1 VRAASL
7 HPVPITWVTFDCYG
21 TLIDWERGITDALV
35 PLLPQRTRRDDLAR
49 RYIAMEAQVEA
60 EAYRPY
66 RDVLDQA
73 GVRVLASL
81 GVDAASPLPASLP
94 AWRPFSEV
102 PAALAELRRRGRKI
116 AILSNVDRDLIA
128 SSIPQLGLAPD
139 LVITAQDCGSYKPAS
154 RHWRMFGER
163 SGAGPDDT
171 VHVGASQYHDMRPA
185 ASLGY
190 RTVFIDRHGE
200 KLDTAPTRVIPDL
213 SSLPDVI
220 DALE

>member
-1 VRAASL
+1 
-7 HPVPITWVTFDCYG
+7 
-21 TLIDWERGITDALV
+21 
-35 PLLPQRTRRDDLAR
+35 
-49 RYIAMEAQVEA
+49 M
-60 EAYRPY
+60 
-66 RDVLDQA
+66 LDEA

-81 GVDAASPLPASLP
+81 GVDAQSPLPASLP

-128 SSIPQLGLAPD
+128 SSLPQLELEPD
-139 LVITAQDCGSYKPAS
+139 LVVTAQDCGSYKPAS
-154 RHWRMFGER
+154 RHWRVFSER
-163 SGAGPDDT
+163 TGAAADAT

-190 RTVFIDRHGE
+190 RTVFVDRHGE
-200 KLDTAPTRVIPDL
+200 KLETSPTRVIGDL
-213 SSLPDVI
+213 ASLPDVI